1 MSAEFTNLQQ
11 GGVSSLPITLPT
23 AHPSLQGLPG
33 ATKRLLDV
41 LFAAC
46 GLLLALPVM
55 LAIALLIRLDSP
67 GPILFRQKRVGLN
80 GREFW
85 MYKFRTMGLDAE
97 ARHQALLAFNEM
109 KDGVIFKMTN
119 DPRVTRIGR
128 ILRRTSLDELPQLYN
143 VLRRDMSLIGPRP
156 LPTYEVAK
164 HEPHQLRRLEV
175 LPGCTGL
182 WQVSGRS
189 EIDSFQKMVDLD
201 LEYIERWSPGYDL
214 SILFKTVTVVLAGRG
229 SC

>member
-1 MSAEFTNLQQ
+1 MSAEFTNLGQR
-11 GGVSSLPITLPT
+11 GVSSLPLPFPAT
-23 AHPSLQGLPG
+23 HPSLHGLPG
-33 ATKRLLDV
+33 LTKRLFDV
-41 LFAAC
+41 WFALT

-55 LAIALLIRLDSP
+55 LAISVLIKLDSP
-67 GPILFRQKRVGLN
+67 GPVLFRQRRVGLN

-97 ARHQALLAFNEM
+97 ARHKELLAFNEM

-119 DPRVTRIGR
+119 DPRVTRVGR

-143 VLRRDMSLIGPRP
+143 VLRREMSIIGPRP

-164 HEPHQLRRLEV
+164 HEPHQMRRLDV

-189 EIDSFQKMVDLD
+189 EIDSFQKMVELD
-201 LEYIERWSPGYDL
+201 LEYIEKWTPGYDL
-214 SILFKTVTVVLAGRG
+214 GILLRTVSVVLAAKG

>member
-1 MSAEFTNLQQ
+1 MSAEFTNVNQ
-11 GGVSSLPITLPT
+11 GGVSSLPIPFPG
-23 AHPSLQGLPG
+23 AHPSLRGLPG
-33 ATKRLLDV
+33 LLKRLFDLSFALLGLV
-41 LFAAC
+41 LT
-46 GLLLALPVM
+46 LPVM
-55 LAIALLIRLDSP
+55 LAIAVLVKLDSP
-67 GPILFRQKRVGLN
+67 GPVLFKQRRVGLN

-85 MYKFRTMGLDAE
+85 MFKFRTMGVDAE
-97 ARHQALLAFNEM
+97 ARHQELLAFNEM

-119 DPRVTRIGR
+119 DPRVTKIGR

-143 VLRRDMSLIGPRP
+143 VLRREMSIIGPRP

-164 HEPHQLRRLEV
+164 HEPHQLKRLKV

-189 EIDSFQKMVDLD
+189 EIDSFQKMVELD
-201 LEYIERWSPGYDL
+201 LEYIEKWSPGYDIG
-214 SILFKTVTVVLAGRG
+214 ILFRTVTVVLSAKG